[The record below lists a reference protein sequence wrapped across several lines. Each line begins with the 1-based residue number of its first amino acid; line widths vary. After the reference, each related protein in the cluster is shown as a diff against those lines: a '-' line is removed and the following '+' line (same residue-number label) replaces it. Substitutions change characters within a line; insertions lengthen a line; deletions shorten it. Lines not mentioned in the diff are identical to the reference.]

1 MNTAL
6 ASGFV
11 KEAAKKDMI
20 GIGLGALG
28 AATGAAGL
36 VQAQRTRKD
45 VTVMRGQSRAADSL
59 HSAMLYEARTGQ
71 KIPTEMRTSIGKN
84 YMAKNQAF
92 RRRFGKPLPSTA
104 K

>member
-1 MNTAL
+1 MTTAL
-6 ASGFV
+6 AVGFA
-11 KEAAKKDMI
+11 KEASKKDMI

-28 AATGAAGL
+28 AATGTAGL

-45 VTVMRGQSRAADSL
+45 VKVMRHQSRAADTM

-71 KIPTEMRTSIGKN
+71 SIPRPMKQQIGRGV
-84 YMAKNQAF
+84 MSANQAY
-92 RRRFGKPLPSTA
+92 RRRFGKPLPSAA